1 MDVIIEYYSRIE
13 DEKYICNVQYTLRK
27 SYPNWSKIKYNHTA
41 SPSYI
46 RRIQNDWNKYYE
58 NDKIVD
64 IPIKDLT
71 YLQLD
76 QWAHDIIKKYEMNK
90 KQYYNMSV
98 IMRQCLE
105 YATEEGLSIIE
116 RNPFNRVKVNSKL
129 FSKKQKPSSQ
139 SQVFLEKEQAA
150 ICKLIIEKFR
160 NNPKSITTLVILLN
174 FQLGLRVGELVLIQ
188 WTDIENDYIY
198 IKRMEIADYK
208 IERDEEVVRNECKI
222 VDFTKSS
229 AGVRSIYL
237 NKEARKIFCM
247 RCMMSCI
254 FKKRAVTKNVLN
266 NMGDKILNFTRVI

>member
-1 MDVIIEYYSRIE
+1 MENYIARQRKKSGRGLVAKSNYNDLLDVIIEYYSRIE

-27 SYPNWSKIKYNHTA
+27 SYPNWPKIKYNHTA

-105 YATEEGLSIIE
+105 YATEELSIIE
-116 RNPFNRVKVNSKL
+116 RNPFSRVKVNSKL
-129 FSKKQKPSSQ
+129 FSKKQKSSRE

-160 NNPKSITTLVILLN
+160 NNPK
-174 FQLGLRVGELVLIQ
+174 Q
-188 WTDIENDYIY
+188 
-198 IKRMEIADYK
+198 
-208 IERDEEVVRNECKI
+208 
-222 VDFTKSS
+222 
-229 AGVRSIYL
+229 
-237 NKEARKIFCM
+237 
-247 RCMMSCI
+247 
-254 FKKRAVTKNVLN
+254 
-266 NMGDKILNFTRVI
+266 